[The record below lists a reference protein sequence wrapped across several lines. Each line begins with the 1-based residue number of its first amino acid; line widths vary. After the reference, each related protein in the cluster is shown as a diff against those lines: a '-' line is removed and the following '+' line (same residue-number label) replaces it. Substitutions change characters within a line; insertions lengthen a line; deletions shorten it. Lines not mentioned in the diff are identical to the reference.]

1 MKTTATDYMKS
12 LYNKN
17 MSSELYSLVTIQ
29 EASTLFFRGRGTI
42 RYHIDRGNLQYRKTP
57 GKNGLILISL
67 ESLIRLYGTPPK
79 TANH

>member
-29 EASTLFFRGRGTI
+29 EAAQLFYRGRGTI
-42 RYHIDRGNLQYRKTP
+42 RYHIDRGNLAYRKTP
-57 GKNGLILISL
+57 GRHGVILISL
-67 ESLIRLYGTPPK
+67 ESLIRLYGNPHK
-79 TANH
+79 IAN